1 MIKDLVEAEEVIEMH
16 TKWDLELRAMYN
28 YYVEQHHYD
37 MRELGWEKVLY
48 YPEIK
53 LMCKDWHI
61 YPVFMK
67 VEEVTK
73 TFEECIKLKKKQDK
87 NLIKFGLT
95 YEDFLFFL
103 MKLSMKAQYRLA
115 LFSKQYAAW
124 EAEEED

>member
-1 MIKDLVEAEEVIEMH
+1 
-16 TKWDLELRAMYN
+16 
-28 YYVEQHHYD
+28 

-67 VEEVTK
+67 VEAVTK
-73 TFEECIKLKKKQDK
+73 AFEECIKLKKKQDK

-103 MKLSMKAQYRLA
+103 MKLSLKAQYRLA
-115 LFSKQYAAW
+115 LYSK
-124 EAEEED
+124 